1 MIWYEVFERGSI
13 LNPMIKSSFGRR
25 GRAESLDCDLQRSF
39 LAFFFL
45 NLYETGRLVGAR
57 VALVPFPQV
66 RWGSGKVVSL
76 EDGPLLERSECSRW
90 ISKWL
95 LFVSSCLSTGGFFS
109 SPLWEPGRVP
119 EGKNNE
125 SGWAYDWAPRCWF
138 SVFLFSSCCEHG
150 SKDSKLFTCQ
160 GIKLLFF
167 MMEEE

>member
-1 MIWYEVFERGSI
+1 MILYEVFEKGSI

-66 RWGSGKVVSL
+66 KWGSGKVVSL

-90 ISKWL
+90 ISKCL
-95 LFVSSCLSTGGFFS
+95 LFASSCLSTGGFSPVHCENLVGFQKVKIMKVGGPMTGSLGVDFQFFCFLLAGSTGVKIPS
-109 SPLWEPGRVP
+109 SLHVRV
-119 EGKNNE
+119 
-125 SGWAYDWAPRCWF
+125 
-138 SVFLFSSCCEHG
+138 
-150 SKDSKLFTCQ
+150 
-160 GIKLLFF
+160 
-167 MMEEE
+167 